1 MRFHPLHT
9 QLPLPHRMN
18 HPMGYVVST
27 LCELAAKEV
36 QAEIQRHADW
46 TEEVEKGKMFGVLVV
61 EDTEG
66 QTGFL
71 AAYSGQLCGRAD
83 WDYFVP
89 AVFDYLQPDGYFKQE
104 EARISDI
111 NRQVT
116 ELEHSEEMKV
126 AENAL
131 QTAQE
136 TMATEQEAYKAEMN
150 AAKRR
155 RDEMRAT
162 IDNIDEAE
170 LIRESQFMKAELRR
184 LKQRHAERV
193 GACELRLRE
202 LHEKATVLRRERHQ
216 RSDALQ
222 RWLFQQFVMLNA
234 RGEQRDLLQ
243 IFEEYTDGLPPAGAG
258 ECCAP
263 RLLQYAY
270 AHQLRPVS
278 IAEFWWGQS
287 PVGEVRRHLAYY
299 PACRGKCQPILT
311 FMLQGLDVEPIY
323 QEQPIEATPD
333 IVYEDEWL
341 MVVNKPAGMLSV
353 PGKMEATSV
362 WSFAREHCPDADG
375 PMIVHRLDMATSG
388 LMVVAKTKEVHRRLQ
403 EQFLRREVQKTYLAV
418 LDGRVADTV
427 ATKGVISLPLRPD
440 IDDRPRQMV
449 DFKHGKRAVTEY
461 EIIGED
467 DHGRTI
473 VRLHPLTGRTHQL
486 RVHCAHPQGLNCPI
500 LGDTLYGHPADRLH
514 LHAAKITFLHP
525 MTKERLEVVIE

>member
-1 MRFHPLHT
+1 
-9 QLPLPHRMN
+9 
-18 HPMGYVVST
+18 MGYVVPPC
-27 LCELAAKEV
+27 CELAAKEV
-36 QAEIQRHADW
+36 QEEIRKHQEW
-46 TEEVEKGKMFGVLVV
+46 LEEAEKGKMFGVLVV
-61 EDTEG
+61 KDAEG

-89 AVFDYLQPDGYFKQE
+89 AVFDFLQPDGYFKQE

-111 NRQVT
+111 NRQVA
-116 ELEHSEEMKV
+116 ELEQSPQMKEAGKAV
-126 AENAL
+126 DDARKV
-131 QTAQE
+131 
-136 TMATEQEAYKAEMN
+136 MATEIAAYKAEME

-155 RDEMRAT
+155 RDALRT
-162 IDNIDEAE
+162 VNKDIDEGE
-170 LIRESQFMKAELRR
+170 LIGESQFMKAELRR
-184 LKQRHAERV
+184 LRKRHSETV
-193 GACELRLRE
+193 EACEQRLKD
-202 LHEKATVLRRERHQ
+202 LKEKVNVLRRERHQ

-270 AHQLRPVS
+270 AHHLRPIS

-299 PACRGKCQPILT
+299 PACRGKCLPILT
-311 FMLQGLDVEPIY
+311 FMLQGLDVEPIH
-323 QEQPIEATPD
+323 QEHPIDATPE

-388 LMVVAKTKEVHRRLQ
+388 LMVVAKTKDVYRQLQ
-403 EQFLRREVQKTYLAV
+403 EQFLRREVQKTYMAV
-418 LDGRVADTV
+418 LEGRVAEFV
-427 ATKGVISLPLRPD
+427 VRKGIISLPLRPD
-440 IDDRPRQMV
+440 LDDRPRQMV

-461 EIIGED
+461 EIVGED
-467 DHGRTI
+467 EHGRTI

-500 LGDTLYGHPADRLH
+500 FGDPLYGHPADRLH
-514 LHAAKITFLHP
+514 LHAAKISFLHP
-525 MTKERLEVVIE
+525 MMKERLEVRSER